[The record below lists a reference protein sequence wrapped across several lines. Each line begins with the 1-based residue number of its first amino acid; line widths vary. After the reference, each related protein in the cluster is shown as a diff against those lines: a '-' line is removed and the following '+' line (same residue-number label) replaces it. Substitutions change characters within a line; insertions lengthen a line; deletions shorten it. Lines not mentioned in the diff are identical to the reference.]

1 MLINENRKKR
11 VFFLFFCLVGILPTS
26 SLWEWAPNRRMSTAF
41 SYLWGLAIR
50 TQVMGNNKKWWRI
63 TKNVLKFAVTAF
75 ALYWVFS
82 KVDARDVK
90 EAFLT
95 SNPLYLFLAF
105 LAYATSIAIGSSRLN
120 EYFRGVGLRLSERYN
135 FKLYLLGLFYNI
147 FLPGGVGGDGYKI
160 YFLRKKFDVRGRKLL
175 SAVFFDRLSGLWAM
189 ALITALLAVFIPQLN
204 IPRELPI
211 IVVALGTVAYY
222 VVMRRY
228 FRDFIARFFAAHIK
242 ALGVQAMQVVCA
254 ILLLYALGYEGKFA
268 PYLFMFL
275 ISSLVAVVPFTVG
288 GLGAREMVNVYGA
301 QLFNMDTHLA
311 VIFSLLFYVTSALMA
326 SLGAYFIFRPR
337 SLGEERLPS
346 ADEVEQDMADAG
358 GEAQTNNQQD

>member
-1 MLINENRKKR
+1 
-11 VFFLFFCLVGILPTS
+11 
-26 SLWEWAPNRRMSTAF
+26 
-41 SYLWGLAIR
+41 
-50 TQVMGNNKKWWRI
+50 MGNNKKWWRI
-63 TKNVLKFAVTAF
+63 TKNILKFAVTAF

-82 KVDARDVK
+82 KVDVKDVK
-90 EAFLT
+90 DAFFT

-105 LAYATSIAIGSSRLN
+105 LAYAISIAIGASRLN
-120 EYFRGVGLRLSERYN
+120 EYFRGIGLRLGERYN
-135 FKLYLLGLFYNI
+135 FKLYMLGLFYNI

-160 YFLRKKFDVRGRKLL
+160 YFLRKKFDARGRKLF
-175 SAVFFDRLSGLWAM
+175 SAVFFDRLSGLWALS
-189 ALITALLAVFIPQLN
+189 LITALLAVFIPQID

-211 IVVALGTVAYY
+211 LVVALGTVAYY
-222 VVMRRY
+222 FIMRRY
-228 FRDFIARFFAAHIK
+228 FKDFIGRFFIAHIK
-242 ALGVQAMQVVCA
+242 ALGVQSMQVVCA

-326 SLGAYFIFRPR
+326 ALGAYFILRPR

-346 ADEVEQDMADAG
+346 AGEVENEMAEAG
-358 GEAQTNNQQD
+358 SEAETRN

>member
-1 MLINENRKKR
+1 
-11 VFFLFFCLVGILPTS
+11 
-26 SLWEWAPNRRMSTAF
+26 
-41 SYLWGLAIR
+41 
-50 TQVMGNNKKWWRI
+50 MGNNKRWWRF
-63 TKNVLKFAVTAF
+63 TKNFLKFAVTAF

-82 KVDARDVK
+82 KVDVKDVQ
-90 EAFLT
+90 EAFFT

-105 LAYATSIAIGSSRLN
+105 LAYAVSIAIGSSRLN
-120 EYFRGVGLRLSERYN
+120 EYFRSIGLSLSESYN

-160 YFLRKKFDVRGRKLL
+160 YFLRKRFDARGRKLL
-175 SAVFFDRLSGLWAM
+175 AAVFFDRLSGLWALS
-189 ALITALLAVFIPQLN
+189 LIIALLAVFIPQLS

-211 IVVALGTVAYY
+211 IIVTLGTIAYY
-222 VVMRRY
+222 FVMRQY
-228 FRDFIARFFAAHIK
+228 FRDFIGRFFMAHIK
-242 ALGVQAMQVVCA
+242 ALGVQSMQVVCA

-326 SLGAYFIFRPR
+326 AFGAYFIFWPR
-337 SLGEERLPS
+337 SLGEERLPT
-346 ADEVEQDMADAG
+346 ADEVQNEMA
-358 GEAQTNNQQD
+358 EADNEVKLDNEK